1 MRASSRA
8 DSVAKRRSRI
18 SSGSA
23 GLAVGGAMR
32 QHAFD
37 HPAP

>member
-8 DSVAKRRSRI
+8 DSVARRRSGI
-18 SSGSA
+18 GSGSA
-23 GLAVGGAMR
+23 VAVGGAMR